1 LRLLRHAQ
9 TADYPG
15 QTSGVGR
22 CALLLAL
29 RRPDQDRR
37 LTLDIANPLLSI
49 ARVRRAATGPGE
61 FVVQWV
67 PWLLVVLNITGV
79 AIMVK
84 YGLPKEVPLIGRTD
98 ADPLL
103 GYLGLLLF
111 GLSIAIRVALTV
123 TG

>member
-1 LRLLRHAQ
+1 
-9 TADYPG
+9 
-15 QTSGVGR
+15 V
-22 CALLLAL
+22 
-29 RRPDQDRR
+29 
-37 LTLDIANPLLSI
+37 
-49 ARVRRAATGPGE
+49 GPGE
-61 FVVQWV
+61 TVVQVV

-84 YGLPKEVPLIGRTD
+84 YGLPKEVPVVGRAD

>member
-1 LRLLRHAQ
+1 
-9 TADYPG
+9 
-15 QTSGVGR
+15 
-22 CALLLAL
+22 
-29 RRPDQDRR
+29 
-37 LTLDIANPLLSI
+37 
-49 ARVRRAATGPGE
+49 
-61 FVVQWV
+61 VQVV
-67 PWLLVVLNITGV
+67 PWLLVVLNIIGV

-84 YGLPKEVPLIGRTD
+84 YGLPKEVPVVGRAD

>member
-1 LRLLRHAQ
+1 
-9 TADYPG
+9 
-15 QTSGVGR
+15 
-22 CALLLAL
+22 
-29 RRPDQDRR
+29 
-37 LTLDIANPLLSI
+37 
-49 ARVRRAATGPGE
+49 VRRAAWALGE
-61 FVVQWV
+61 FVVQLV

-84 YGLPKEVPLIGRTD
+84 YGLPKEVPVIGRAD

>member
-1 LRLLRHAQ
+1 MQL
-9 TADYPG
+9 
-15 QTSGVGR
+15 
-22 CALLLAL
+22 
-29 RRPDQDRR
+29 
-37 LTLDIANPLLSI
+37 
-49 ARVRRAATGPGE
+49 
-61 FVVQWV
+61 V

-84 YGLPKEVPLIGRTD
+84 YGLPKEVPVIGRAD

>member
-1 LRLLRHAQ
+1 
-9 TADYPG
+9 
-15 QTSGVGR
+15 
-22 CALLLAL
+22 
-29 RRPDQDRR
+29 
-37 LTLDIANPLLSI
+37 
-49 ARVRRAATGPGE
+49 VRRAATGPGE

>member
-1 LRLLRHAQ
+1 M
-9 TADYPG
+9 
-15 QTSGVGR
+15 
-22 CALLLAL
+22 
-29 RRPDQDRR
+29 
-37 LTLDIANPLLSI
+37 
-49 ARVRRAATGPGE
+49 RRAAWALGE
-61 FVVQWV
+61 FVVQLV

-84 YGLPKEVPLIGRTD
+84 YGLPKEVPVIGRAD

>member
-1 LRLLRHAQ
+1 MA
-9 TADYPG
+9 
-15 QTSGVGR
+15 
-22 CALLLAL
+22 
-29 RRPDQDRR
+29 
-37 LTLDIANPLLSI
+37 
-49 ARVRRAATGPGE
+49 
-61 FVVQWV
+61 VQLV
-67 PWLLVVLNITGV
+67 PWLLLVLNITGV

-84 YGLPKEVPLIGRTD
+84 YGLPKEVPVIGRAD

>member
-1 LRLLRHAQ
+1 
-9 TADYPG
+9 
-15 QTSGVGR
+15 
-22 CALLLAL
+22 
-29 RRPDQDRR
+29 
-37 LTLDIANPLLSI
+37 
-49 ARVRRAATGPGE
+49 
-61 FVVQWV
+61 VQLV
-67 PWLLVVLNITGV
+67 PWLLVALNISGV

-84 YGLPKEVPLIGRTD
+84 YGLPKEVPVVGRAD

>member
-1 LRLLRHAQ
+1 MQL
-9 TADYPG
+9 
-15 QTSGVGR
+15 
-22 CALLLAL
+22 
-29 RRPDQDRR
+29 
-37 LTLDIANPLLSI
+37 
-49 ARVRRAATGPGE
+49 
-61 FVVQWV
+61 V
-67 PWLLVVLNITGV
+67 PWLLVALNISGV

-84 YGLPKEVPLIGRTD
+84 YGLPKEVPVVGRAD

>member
-1 LRLLRHAQ
+1 MA
-9 TADYPG
+9 
-15 QTSGVGR
+15 
-22 CALLLAL
+22 
-29 RRPDQDRR
+29 
-37 LTLDIANPLLSI
+37 
-49 ARVRRAATGPGE
+49 
-61 FVVQWV
+61 VQLV

-84 YGLPKEVPLIGRTD
+84 YGLPKEVPVIGRAD

>member
-1 LRLLRHAQ
+1 MRF
-9 TADYPG
+9 G
-15 QTSGVGR
+15 G
-22 CALLLAL
+22 
-29 RRPDQDRR
+29 
-37 LTLDIANPLLSI
+37 I
-49 ARVRRAATGPGE
+49 
-61 FVVQWV
+61 VVQVV

-84 YGLPKEVPLIGRTD
+84 YGLPKEVPVVGRAD

-111 GLSIAIRVALTV
+111 GLSIAIRIALTV

>member
-1 LRLLRHAQ
+1 
-9 TADYPG
+9 
-15 QTSGVGR
+15 
-22 CALLLAL
+22 
-29 RRPDQDRR
+29 
-37 LTLDIANPLLSI
+37 
-49 ARVRRAATGPGE
+49 
-61 FVVQWV
+61 VQLV

-84 YGLPKEVPLIGRTD
+84 YGLPKEVPVIGRPD